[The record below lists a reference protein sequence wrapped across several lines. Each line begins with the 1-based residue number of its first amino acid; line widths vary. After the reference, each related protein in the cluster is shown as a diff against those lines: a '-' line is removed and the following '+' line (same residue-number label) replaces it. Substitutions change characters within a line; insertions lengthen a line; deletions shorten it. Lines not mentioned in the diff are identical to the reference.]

1 VSAFTE
7 GHFQAILSN
16 LPDGYCPLRLSCI
29 QVAQLLI
36 LKVMATKYII
46 TIKKSIMKKFS
57 FILTVVAF
65 YCNVN
70 VALAQDHPVLHT
82 SPRWEECSIQL
93 DPSLTQGA
101 FHQFT
106 KEAALVTYFRPLT
119 DAKPTGA
126 KNFEFSILQWQTAID
141 DSDAA
146 WNDTFVHISP
156 THYLF
161 EGPRLAFPG
170 LTFRAGVT
178 KKLDVGAYF
187 TKSPG
192 ANYGFYGGQLQYNLV
207 NNMEKKWSASARAS
221 FMSLYGPQDVKF
233 NSYGVDLIAS
243 KEFRLYS
250 DWAFIAPYVSVSS
263 YVSTSRETTEAVNLK
278 NESAMGAQTAVGA
291 VLKLSIARLGVE
303 YNFAKVNSLSFKIG
317 VAF

>member
-1 VSAFTE
+1 
-7 GHFQAILSN
+7 
-16 LPDGYCPLRLSCI
+16 
-29 QVAQLLI
+29 
-36 LKVMATKYII
+36 
-46 TIKKSIMKKFS
+46 MKKIS

-65 YCNVN
+65 YCQLH

-82 SPRWEECSIQL
+82 SPRWKECSIQL
-93 DPSLTQGA
+93 DPSLTQSA

-119 DAKPTGA
+119 DAKPMGA
-126 KNFEFSILQWQTAID
+126 KKFEFAVLQWQTAID

-178 KKLDVGAYF
+178 KKLDVAGYF

-192 ANYGFYGGQLQYNLV
+192 ANYGFYGGQLQYNLL
-207 NNMEKKWSASARAS
+207 NNVEKKCAASARAN
-221 FMSLYGPQDVKF
+221 FMSLFGPEDLKF
-233 NSYGVDLIAS
+233 NSYGLDFIAS
-243 KEFRLYS
+243 KEYLIYS
-250 DWAFIAPYVSVSS
+250 DWASIAPYVGVSAFL
-263 YVSTSRETTEAVNLK
+263 STAKETSALVDLHHEN
-278 NESAMGAQTAVGA
+278 AMGSQCLVGA
-291 VLKLSIARLGVE
+291 VLKLSVARIGVE
-303 YNFAKVNSLSFKIG
+303 YSFAKVNSLSFKIG
-317 VAF
+317 ASF